1 MGEEVGL
8 GELRGRVRS
17 YDLDTFDGTRHAA
30 LGIAVSR
37 RCDLFVAAVQGGRDA
52 GAMQR
57 TALAF
62 LETRAMM
69 AWMTAVLDGK

>member
-1 MGEEVGL
+1 MGL
-8 GELRGRVRS
+8 GELRGRVRG
-17 YDLDTFDGTRHAA
+17 YDLDVFDGVRHAA